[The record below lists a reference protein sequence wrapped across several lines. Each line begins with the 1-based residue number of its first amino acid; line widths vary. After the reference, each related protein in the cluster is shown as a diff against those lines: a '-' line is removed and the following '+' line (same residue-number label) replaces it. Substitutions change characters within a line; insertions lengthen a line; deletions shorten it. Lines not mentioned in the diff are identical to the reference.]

1 MGSVDGAGALQLVT
15 FSFDLW
21 MALGLTT
28 MIALEMPVNE
38 CWSVIGAFGLSLLP
52 SQRRT
57 NIELERTRG
66 IRLFN

>member
-1 MGSVDGAGALQLVT
+1 MGSVDGVGALQLVT
-15 FSFDLW
+15 FSCDLW
-21 MALGLTT
+21 MAFGLTT

-38 CWSVIGAFGLSLLP
+38 CWSVIGALGLSSLP
-52 SQRRT
+52 PQRRT

>member
-28 MIALEMPVNE
+28 MIMLEMPVNE
-38 CWSVIGAFGLSLLP
+38 CWSVIGVSRLSLLP